1 MTPTKGVPVSC
12 VTASRL
18 IKLQNQSLMTR
29 QQAVVATFQ
38 SHDEA
43 AMARKSGRHACWNLL

>member
-1 MTPTKGVPVSC
+1 MTPTKGAPVSC